1 MTKAEKK
8 LYAEF
13 KRLDDIARRGF
24 ITLSECNNEMMKT
37 IDEFMCKEN
46 YDDFQTLF
54 DHMKAYHK
62 MYLILSK
69 LSAC

>member
-24 ITLSECNNEMMKT
+24 ITLSECNKEMMKT

-46 YDDFQTLF
+46 YDDFQTL
-54 DHMKAYHK
+54 
-62 MYLILSK
+62 LIT
-69 LSAC
+69 